1 MTSHSPLFE
10 KNSETQGVLRIGPVA
25 RFTAERFGARLRRT
39 LMREVEGAVVCAVR
53 IEGASHEFSLLDGVV
68 EDGVQIVENLKK
80 VRVGLEG
87 IGRRLVE
94 IEVEGPGK
102 VTAGDLAVDGV
113 VTVADP
119 SVEIATV
126 RAGGQLGMAVEIAS
140 GKGSEAVRGIG
151 DERPGWIEVGGD
163 YGPVRQVAITVEE
176 EGESAV
182 LSLVVTTDGTAGP
195 DEVTARAASILG
207 REAEAEE
214 PTAALCGAVV
224 EVALNPTSAPAES
237 AVAAPMVR
245 ADFEVR
251 EICKTTA
258 EVEVPDLVE
267 LPRKSFEKFLQKEC
281 EAGEREVKGLEKLL
295 REVFP
300 VEIASGEKL
309 EYEGYAVAEP
319 EFCPRKCARFGR
331 TYGGELEV
339 RLRGSES
346 GDAVA
351 VKVGLFPLMTERGGF
366 VIAGREKVVV
376 GQLQATEGDG
386 PNDLAFRRLLL
397 VGEQLEAVLT
407 GPLKEDVER
416 GEKVEAVRDFRLCGF
431 ADAIGRFFAGG
442 GLVRPAEEGN
452 PLSLLSQL
460 RAVVQQGVGRRPSF
474 STRDV
479 HTSHFGRLCV
489 LETTEGERIGIN
501 LNTALL
507 AQVDDEGRMLTP
519 YRRTEDGKIEY
530 LTAEDE
536 SEKVVADLG
545 TGDGYSKRYN
555 GKMLGRNRG
564 DIARIEEG
572 SVQYV
577 PVHTYQSLGTSASLI
592 PFLANDDA
600 NRGLMGANMQ
610 KQAVPLVHAEP
621 PLVRTG
627 IEERIADDVG
637 ANVRGKVGGV
647 VTKVEGDEVIVRESG
662 SGEERVYYLNGFTG
676 SSLGTCLRQRAI
688 VREGEEVAE
697 GQMLASGPAAA
708 DGALALGRNFL
719 VGYMIWE
726 GGNYED
732 AIVVNERLVRE
743 ELLTSIKV
751 RSFSV
756 AISKKNAGVEKFGA
770 DHLGEFESAQLGP
783 EGIIREGVV
792 VEEGDVLIGK
802 SVEKKGEKKD
812 ASLRLP
818 IGQSGRVIEVER
830 YSVAEGDPL
839 DDRVGELVR
848 VTVAVRRRLKVGDK
862 LANRHGGKG
871 TVGRIVPEDEMP
883 VLPDGRTLDLVLNP
897 LGVPSRMNIGQL
909 LETHMGLA
917 AHALNCSVVTPGF
930 NGATVEDVDGMLAE
944 AGMPQS
950 GMFRLRDGRTGRLF
964 DNESTVG
971 YQYYM
976 KLAHM
981 VDDKLQARSAFR
993 ETGSGGGPRMGVM
1006 ETWAL
1011 QAHGAGHILQE
1022 MLTLKVNNEGM
1033 REQVLQALIDGS
1045 ELPRPTV
1052 PETVRRLGL
1061 QLRGLCLDL
1070 KLLSGDGQEMD
1081 IWGEDA
1087 LIDDAA
1093 SISLEFAGA
1102 DKVREWSVEQL
1113 SGNAHGSFEDL
1124 FGEEEQGIKH
1134 LELSSPMKHPWR
1146 DLLGDEGGELP
1157 EIETLPILPHSL
1169 RGDRKIDALYM
1180 DVCAVNE
1187 KGAEELQEAVDLLM
1201 GVEGLTRLLYG
1212 KKGWF
1217 AAAMAGKGGDFVG
1230 RSVIA
1235 PGYDLR
1241 FDECGLPRRMARTL
1255 FEPFVV
1261 GELTRA
1267 GDAASVDAARR
1278 MIEEEAPRA
1287 EELLEQ
1293 VAAEKIVLLH
1303 RAPVLHRWGLQAFHP
1318 VLTDEEVVRLQPL
1331 TNIGFNADFDGDEM
1345 DVFLPLSAAAQE
1357 EARSM
1362 LASANQMG
1370 VATSGY
1376 AQMPSQEMIFG
1387 CYYATVKEKEGKP
1400 RKFGTLDEIGAA
1412 FERGEAGV
1420 HDPVTVP
1427 EEVGERHTTV
1437 GRALFNQLLPD
1448 GLEWI
1453 EGPVSK
1459 RTVAEL
1465 LQRCWREVGEGETAR
1480 LGAAIMKFGFRMATL
1495 SGLSIGKDL
1504 LPQYSRFDER
1514 LAEAWERAEELEVQT
1529 RENPPEDRDPLVD
1542 HWVQVNN
1549 DFAREALAELEGIRD
1564 GISPVYMMAFS
1575 GSRGNE
1581 NQIRQLV
1588 SMRGLFAMSDGR
1600 IIDTPFATTF
1610 VRGHSPLEHFTSTC
1624 GARKGLSDSALKSA
1638 NAGFLYKRIVN
1649 AVQDVMVIE
1658 EDCGTEEG
1666 VIKGA
1671 LRDGQR
1677 VIQLA
1682 ERILGRTALEDVVL
1696 PGGSKPIVKQGE
1708 LIGAREVEEI
1718 GASDLETVAV
1728 RSPLTCKTEGGICAR
1743 CYGTD
1748 PSRERLSAPGFPA
1761 GIIAAQSMG
1770 EPMTQLTFRTFYLGA
1785 LARKGYGEKG
1795 KKPSTI
1801 IKGLPRLDDL
1811 FEAGQCPGQETSE
1824 ERTRVEEMLKGKGM
1838 LAAADYLL
1846 AEMVGVYR
1854 LQGVL
1859 IDDRHFEVIIGQML
1873 GKVRIAEAGDSGLEV
1888 GEIVSTARFEAA
1900 NGALKGKPAT
1910 GGPVV
1915 LGMTEIASLGQDFVG
1930 AAIAYDGVPALA
1942 RAAAR
1947 KQQVEL
1953 NGVRNCTAFG
1963 KVIPARSSG

>member
-1 MTSHSPLFE
+1 MTGHSPLFE
-10 KNSETQGVLRIGPVA
+10 KNSATQGKLRIGPVA
-25 RFTAERFGARLRRT
+25 RFTAERFGAHLRKA
-39 LMREVEGAVVCAVR
+39 LMREVEGAAVCAVR
-53 IEGASHEFSLLDGVV
+53 IEGAAHEFSLLDGVV

-87 IGRRLVE
+87 IGRKLVE
-94 IEVEGPGK
+94 IEMEGPGK
-102 VTAGDLAVDGV
+102 VTAGDLAIDGIM
-113 VTVADP
+113 VADP
-119 SVEIATV
+119 SVGIATV
-126 RAGGQLGMAVEIAS
+126 REGGRLGMAVEIAS
-140 GKGSEAVRGIG
+140 GKGSEAVRQIG
-151 DERPGWIEVGGD
+151 DERPGWIEVSGD
-163 YGPVRQVAITVEE
+163 CGPVRQVGMEVEG

-182 LSLVVTTDGTAGP
+182 LSLIVTTDGTVGP
-195 DEVTARAASILG
+195 DEATARAAAILG
-207 REAEAEE
+207 REVEAEE
-214 PTAALCGAVV
+214 PATGLCRAVV
-224 EVALNPTSAPAES
+224 EAARNPVDVPVES
-237 AVAAPMVR
+237 AARPE
-245 ADFEVR
+245 FEVR
-251 EICKTTA
+251 KICKTTA

-267 LPRKSFEKFLQKEC
+267 LPRGSFAKFLQREC

-300 VEIASGEKL
+300 VEIGSGEKL
-309 EYEGYAVAEP
+309 EYEGYGVAEP
-319 EFCPRKCARFGR
+319 EFCPRKCAQFGR

-339 RLRGSES
+339 YLRGSES

-351 VKVGLFPLMTERGGF
+351 VKVGLLPLMTERGSF

-386 PNDLAFRRLLL
+386 PNDLAFRRLRL
-397 VGEQLEAVLT
+397 VGEQLEAVLV
-407 GPLKEDVER
+407 GALKEDVEN
-416 GEKVEAVRDFRLCGF
+416 GKKVEAAGDFGLRGF
-431 ADAIGRFFAGG
+431 AEGIDRFFAGG

-452 PLSLLSQL
+452 PLSYLAQV
-460 RAVVQQGVGRRPSF
+460 RAVVQQGVGRRPGF

-507 AQVDDEGRMLTP
+507 ARVDDEGRMLTP
-519 YRRTEDGKIEY
+519 YRRMEDGEIEY

-536 SEKVVADLG
+536 LEKVIADLG
-545 TGDGYSKRYN
+545 SGDGYSKRYN
-555 GKMLGRNRG
+555 GKMLGRDRG
-564 DIARIEEG
+564 DIGRIEED
-572 SVQYV
+572 SAQYV

-610 KQAVPLVHAEP
+610 KQAAPLVHAEP

-627 IEERIADDVG
+627 MEGQVADDVG
-637 ANVRGKVGGV
+637 ANVRAKAGGM
-647 VTKVEGDEVIVRESG
+647 VTKVGADEVTVRESE
-662 SGEERVYYLNGFTG
+662 SGEERTYCLNGFAG
-676 SSLGTCLRQRAI
+676 SSLGTCLRQRA
-688 VREGEEVAE
+688 VVNEGEEVAA
-697 GQMLASGPAAA
+697 GQRLASGPAAA

-751 RSFSV
+751 RSFLV
-756 AISKKNAGVEKFGA
+756 AISKKNVGVEKFGA
-770 DHLGEFESAQLGP
+770 DHLAESERVHLGP
-783 EGIIREGVV
+783 EGIVGKGSMVA
-792 VEEGDVLIGK
+792 EGDLLIGK
-802 SVEKKGEKKD
+802 SIEKRDGRKD

-830 YSVAEGDPL
+830 YSAAEGDPL

-871 TVGRIVPEDEMP
+871 IVGRIVPEDEMP
-883 VLPDGRTLDLVLNP
+883 MLPDGRTLDLILNP

-909 LETHMGLA
+909 LETHLGLA

-930 NGATVEDVDGMLAE
+930 NGATVEDVDEMLAE

-976 KLAHM
+976 KLTHM
-981 VDDKLQARSAFR
+981 VDDKLQMKSAFR
-993 ETGSGGGPRMGVM
+993 AAGSGGGPRMGVM

-1022 MLTLKVNNEGM
+1022 MLTLKVDDEGM
-1033 REQVLQALIDGS
+1033 REQVCQALINGAD
-1045 ELPRPTV
+1045 LPRPAV
-1052 PETVRRLGL
+1052 PETVRRLAL
-1061 QLRGLCLDL
+1061 QLRGLCIDL

-1081 IWGEDA
+1081 IWTEDA

-1102 DKVREWSVEQL
+1102 DRVREWSVEEL
-1113 SGNAHGSFEDL
+1113 GDNADGSFEAF
-1124 FGEEEQGIKH
+1124 FGEEEESGIKH
-1134 LELSSPMKHPWR
+1134 LELASPVKHPWR

-1157 EIETLPILPHSL
+1157 AIQALPVLPRSL
-1169 RGDRKIDALYM
+1169 RGDRRIDALYM
-1180 DVCAVNE
+1180 DVRAANG
-1187 KGAEELQEAVDLLM
+1187 KGAEELQEGVDLLM

-1212 KKGWF
+1212 KRGWF

-1241 FDECGLPRRMARTL
+1241 FDECGLPRRMARSL

-1261 GELTRA
+1261 GELVRA
-1267 GDAASVDAARR
+1267 GDAASVDGARR
-1278 MIEEEAPRA
+1278 MIREDAPRA
-1287 EELLEQ
+1287 AELLEQ
-1293 VAAEKIVLLH
+1293 VATRKLVLLH
-1303 RAPVLHRWGLQAFHP
+1303 RAPVLHRWGLQAFRP

-1331 TNIGFNADFDGDEM
+1331 TNIGFNADYDGDEM

-1362 LASANQMG
+1362 FASANQMG
-1370 VATSGY
+1370 VAASGY
-1376 AQMPSQEMIFG
+1376 AQMPSQEMIYG
-1387 CYYATVKEKEGKP
+1387 CYYATFKENRGEPK
-1400 RKFGTLDEIGAA
+1400 KFETLDEIGVA
-1412 FERGEAGV
+1412 FERGEVGV

-1427 EEVGERHTTV
+1427 EEVGERRTTV
-1437 GRALFNQLLPD
+1437 GRTLFNQLLPD

-1453 EGPVSK
+1453 EGRVGK
-1459 RTVAEL
+1459 REVANL
-1465 LQRCWREVGEGETAR
+1465 LPQCWREVGEDEAAR
-1480 LGAAIMKFGFRMATL
+1480 LADGIMQFGFRMATL

-1542 HWVQVNN
+1542 HWVEVSN
-1549 DFAREALAELEGIRD
+1549 DFAREALAELGGIRE
-1564 GISPVYMMAFS
+1564 GISPVHMMAFS

-1581 NQIRQLV
+1581 NQLRQLV
-1588 SMRGLFAMSDGR
+1588 SMRGLFAMPDGR
-1600 IIDTPFATTF
+1600 IIDTPFATSF

-1624 GARKGLSDSALKSA
+1624 GARKGLTDSALKCA

-1649 AVQDVMVIE
+1649 AVQDVLVVE
-1658 EDCGTEEG
+1658 EDCGTGEG
-1666 VIKGA
+1666 VVKGA

-1677 VIQLA
+1677 VIRLA

-1696 PGGSKPIVKQGE
+1696 PGASKPIVKKGE
-1708 LIGAREVEEI
+1708 LIGAQEVEEI

-1728 RSPLTCKTEGGICAR
+1728 RSPLTCRTEGGICAR

-1785 LARKGYGEKG
+1785 LARGRYGVKG
-1795 KKPSTI
+1795 KRPTTI
-1801 IKGLPRLDDL
+1801 ITGLPRLDDL
-1811 FEAGQCPGQETSE
+1811 FEAGQCPGLEVSE
-1824 ERTRVEEMLKGKGM
+1824 ERGKVEEVLKGEGM
-1838 LAAADYLL
+1838 LATADYLL

-1854 LQGVL
+1854 LQGVMV
-1859 IDDRHFEVIIGQML
+1859 DDRHFEVIIGQML
-1873 GKVRIAEAGDSGLEV
+1873 GKVRVAEAGDSDLEA
-1888 GEIVSTARFEAA
+1888 GEIVSAARLEAV
-1900 NGALKGKPAT
+1900 NGALSGKPAT
-1910 GGPVV
+1910 GEPVV

-1930 AAIAYDGVPALA
+1930 AAIAYDGIPALA

-1947 KQQVEL
+1947 KQQVAL

-1963 KVIPARSSG
+1963 KVIPARSSD